1 MSAGVASRA
10 ARLDELRRGACSC
23 RACPLWK
30 GATQTVFG
38 EGPLDAHIM
47 LVGEQPG
54 DQEDKQGHPFVGPAG
69 RVLDQALE
77 LAGIDRSTLFS
88 TNAVKHFKY
97 RMRGKR
103 RIHQRPNAGEVA
115 ACRRWLECEVELVEP
130 DVLVALGATAAQSL
144 MGKTVAIGATR
155 GQMVESPIFDPPV
168 LVTTHPSSVLRERD
182 RESRREALQS
192 LARDLRV
199 VAE

>member
-1 MSAGVASRA
+1 
-10 ARLDELRRGACSC
+10 
-23 RACPLWK
+23 
-30 GATQTVFG
+30 
-38 EGPLDAHIM
+38 
-47 LVGEQPG
+47 
-54 DQEDKQGHPFVGPAG
+54 
-69 RVLDQALE
+69 
-77 LAGIDRSTLFS
+77 
-88 TNAVKHFKY
+88 
-97 RMRGKR
+97 MRGKR